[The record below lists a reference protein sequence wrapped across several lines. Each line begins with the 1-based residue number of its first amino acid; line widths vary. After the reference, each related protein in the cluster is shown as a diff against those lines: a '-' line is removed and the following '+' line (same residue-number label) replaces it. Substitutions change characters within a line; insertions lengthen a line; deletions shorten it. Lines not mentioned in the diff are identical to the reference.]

1 MKLHCLGTA
10 GYHPNE
16 KRQTSCYYVPEA
28 NLLLDAGTGLFR
40 ISDRLASSELNLFLS
55 HAHLD
60 HVIGITFFLE
70 IMALTKL
77 KKVRIYGEEEK
88 LKTIRNHLFAPLL
101 FPILPDVEWISLEEK
116 GNPILLEK
124 GKVTWFPLEHPGG
137 CVGYRF
143 DFPNHSLAY
152 VTDTFSTSDAA
163 YWQILKDVDLL
174 LHECNFRDDQAGFAK
189 ETGHSH
195 PHVVVQ
201 SALAAGIKHLVLT
214 HFDPVQS
221 EPLSAQLR
229 VKYATELGLRVSCAH
244 DGAIFSIG

>member
-40 ISDRLASSELNLFLS
+40 ISDRLAGSELNLFLS

-77 KKVRIYGEEEK
+77 KKIRLFGEEEK
-88 LKTIRNHLFAPLL
+88 LSTIRNHLFAPLL
-101 FPILPDVEWISLEEK
+101 FPVLPDIEWHSLEVRE
-116 GNPILLEK
+116 NPFQLES
-124 GKVTWFPLEHPGG
+124 GWVTWFPLDHPGG
-137 CVGYRF
+137 SVGYRF
-143 DFPNHSLAY
+143 DFPNHSFAY

-163 YWQILKDVDLL
+163 YWQILKGVDLL
-174 LHECNFRDDQAGFAK
+174 LHECNFRDDQADFAK

-195 PHVVVQ
+195 PQVVLQ
-201 SALAAGIKHLVLT
+201 SARTAGVKHLVLT

-221 EPLSAQLR
+221 EQLSAQLK
-229 VKYATELGLRVSCAH
+229 VKFATEMGLRVSCAD
-244 DGAIFSIG
+244 DGAVFPIG